1 MLSAQRSSLRA
12 RLGEMDVALVRSP
25 QIERGLAALTRDH
38 QTAQK
43 KYDEIQAKKMT
54 AQVSENLEGDQKA
67 ERFAVLEPPTLPD
80 KPVKP
85 DRKKLLLLGLMLA
98 MAAPVGA
105 VSLTESLHGTV
116 RGVGQISAVLGQK
129 PLVAVPFIPIASE
142 QAERRK
148 MILAL
153 VAGCVLVI
161 GLVLALVHFLILP
174 LDVLLM
180 KALFR
185 LG

>member
-1 MLSAQRSSLRA
+1 
-12 RLGEMDVALVRSP
+12 MDVALVRSP

-98 MAAPVGA
+98 MAAPVGM
-105 VSLTESLHGTV
+105 VSLMETLHGTV

-148 MILAL
+148 MVLAL
-153 VAGCVLVI
+153 IAGGVLVL
-161 GLVLALVHFLILP
+161 GLVLMLVHFFILP
-174 LDVLLM
+174 LDVLFM